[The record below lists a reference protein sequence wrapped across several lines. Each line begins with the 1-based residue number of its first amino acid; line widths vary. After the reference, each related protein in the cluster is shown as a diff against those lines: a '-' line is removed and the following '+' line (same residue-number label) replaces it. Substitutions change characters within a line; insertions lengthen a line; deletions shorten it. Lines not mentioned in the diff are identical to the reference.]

1 MRSLLPVQYQNV
13 APSLPREPSILLW
26 NAKQQ
31 MTGNTVL
38 IVTASYDEAPRY
50 VGAALEKFGVPF
62 FRLDTDRFPSE
73 VQASFDPHEGV
84 TIFDRQ
90 QSISSRE
97 VKSVWYRRNVASIL
111 PENLNSGV
119 REFCQ
124 RENRAFL
131 EGMLTALPTQRW
143 LSCPRAIWQAEHK
156 LYQLRVAAQLGFSLP
171 HTVVANA
178 ERTVRASASGR
189 SLVAKAVAS
198 GYIAEEGGNR
208 AIFTSALSTDD
219 LEDLS
224 GLALAPV
231 TFQERV
237 EKASDIRVTVIGDE
251 VFAAEIL
258 SQSRES
264 SRVDWRA
271 TDNENLEHRT
281 HELPI
286 EIEHL
291 CLRLTSHLGLNF
303 GAIDLALK
311 PDGTYVFF
319 EINPNG
325 EWLWL
330 EDILG
335 LPISDR
341 IAAWLTA

>member
-1 MRSLLPVQYQNV
+1 
-13 APSLPREPSILLW
+13 
-26 NAKQQ
+26 

-50 VGAALEKFGVPF
+50 VGAALESMGVPF

-73 VQASFDPHEGV
+73 VQASFDPYDGI
-84 TIFDRQ
+84 TILDGQ
-90 QSISSRE
+90 HSISGKE

-111 PENLNSGV
+111 PESLSCGV
-119 REFCQ
+119 REFCE
-124 RENRAFL
+124 RESRAFL
-131 EGMLTALPTQRW
+131 EGTLIALPTQRW
-143 LSCPRAIWQAEHK
+143 LSCPKAIWQAEHK
-156 LYQLRVAAQLGFSLP
+156 LYQLAVAAQLGFALP
-171 HTVVANA
+171 HTVVANVEGA
-178 ERTVRASASGR
+178 VRESAYGR

-198 GYIAEEGGNR
+198 GYIAEAQGKR
-208 AIFTSALSTDD
+208 AVFTSALSTDD
-219 LEDLS
+219 LKDLS

-231 TFQERV
+231 TFQERID
-237 EKASDIRVTVIGDE
+237 KASDIRVTVIGDE
-251 VFAAEIL
+251 VFAAEIM
-258 SQSRES
+258 SQSHES

-271 TDNENLEHRT
+271 TEDKNLEHRT

-286 EIEHL
+286 EIAQL
-291 CLRLTSHLGLNF
+291 CLSLTSRLGLNF
-303 GAIDLALK
+303 GAIDFALT

-319 EINPNG
+319 EVNPNG

-341 IAAWLTA
+341 IAEWLTA